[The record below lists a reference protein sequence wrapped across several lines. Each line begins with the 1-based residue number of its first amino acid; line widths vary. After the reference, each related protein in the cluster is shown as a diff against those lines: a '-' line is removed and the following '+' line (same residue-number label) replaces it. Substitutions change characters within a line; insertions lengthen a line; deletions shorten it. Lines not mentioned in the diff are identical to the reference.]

1 MIGRR
6 LITDNSLSVLYFASV
21 FVLLAHRIHLM
32 LKIKF
37 CILVKI
43 LISMVKKKIVPLEYT
58 YTRFILYKKTK
69 FTVRCQTH
77 SIYTFETIGIIFD
90 F

>member
-37 CILVKI
+37 CILVKT
-43 LISMVKKKIVPLEYT
+43 LIFVVKKKDGSPYNVLILVLFYT
-58 YTRFILYKKTK
+58 KK
-69 FTVRCQTH
+69 
-77 SIYTFETIGIIFD
+77 
-90 F
+90 